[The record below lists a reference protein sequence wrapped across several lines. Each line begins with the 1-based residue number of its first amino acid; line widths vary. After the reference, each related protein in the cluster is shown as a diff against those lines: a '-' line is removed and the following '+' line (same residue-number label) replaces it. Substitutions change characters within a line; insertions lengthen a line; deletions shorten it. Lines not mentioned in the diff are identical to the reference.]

1 MSLHRFRPGSLCVFL
16 ALCTAPALG
25 CGDDDAVADAGSDA
39 GSVDGGAADA
49 SMDAGADDASTDDA
63 SVEDASREDASM
75 EDAST
80 EDAATVDASVTDAGT
95 PDAGTDAGAMDD
107 AGPDGGFAVDAPGAC
122 HGYTFGRGPVALE
135 SMAALPATL
144 GGGVIPVG
152 SFDLVRAQTSGA
164 LRGMVRGTWVFE
176 AADLLQRIDAFT
188 TGPTLPEPNPR
199 TETVRTV
206 GTRLLRGSTCF
217 GTDTFD
223 NQYEVRVTGGGT
235 QLLVLQGS
243 LLFTYQLR
251 E

>member
-1 MSLHRFRPGSLCVFL
+1 MSLHRVRPSSLCVFL
-16 ALCTAPALG
+16 ALCTALALG
-25 CGDDDAVADAGSDA
+25 CGDDDGTVADAGSDA
-39 GSVDGGAADA
+39 GSVDGG
-49 SMDAGADDASTDDA
+49 SMDAGTTGDDASA
-63 SVEDASREDASM
+63 EDASA

-80 EDAATVDASVTDAGT
+80 EDASTEDASTEDASGM
-95 PDAGTDAGAMDD
+95 DAATSDGGTDAGAAPDD
-107 AGPDGGFAVDAPGAC
+107 AGPDGGFVVDAPGAC

-135 SMAALPATL
+135 SLAALPATL
-144 GGGVIPVG
+144 GGGEIPVG
-152 SFDLVRAQTSGA
+152 SFDLVRAETSGA

-199 TETVRTV
+199 TETVRTE

-235 QLLVLQGS
+235 LLLVLQGS